1 MVQQKALFL
10 TGIKGDLVIRERDIP
25 KPGPGQVLVKVESA
39 ALNPADWK
47 IREKGV
53 FIRSFPAV
61 MGCEG
66 AGTVQEIGDDVVGFS
81 RGDRV

>member
-1 MVQQKALFL
+1 MAQQKALFL
-10 TGIKGDLVIRERDIP
+10 TGIKGDLVVRERDIP
-25 KPGPGQVLVKVESA
+25 KPGPGQLLVKVESA

-66 AGTVQEIGDDVVGFS
+66 AGTVQEIGADVVGFS
-81 RGDRV
+81 KGDRV